1 MTSLAEAPESE
12 EQPSI
17 TIQLMDIE
25 EESVDFENEL
35 LN

>member
-1 MTSLAEAPESE
+1 MTSLAEAPDYE
-12 EQPSI
+12 EQPST